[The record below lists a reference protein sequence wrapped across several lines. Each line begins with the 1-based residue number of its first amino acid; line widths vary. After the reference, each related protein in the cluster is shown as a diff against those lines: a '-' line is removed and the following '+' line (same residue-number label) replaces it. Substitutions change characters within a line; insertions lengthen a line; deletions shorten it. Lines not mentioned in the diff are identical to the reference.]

1 MTSFYL
7 AKFLDTKTH
16 VVNDIHIL
24 GFTVVLIDGNFDRI
38 IKLILIEIEKIMQN
52 IMRLFASR
60 GADESKVRVTA
71 LQRHYVNKIYVY
83 ADTHNT
89 DFITFGIRVRTRL
102 DRLLIGSVADKI
114 IGRDKVPVVVVRG
127 E

>member
-1 MTSFYL
+1 MRSFYL

-16 VVNDIHIL
+16 IVNVIDIL
-24 GFTVVLIDGNFDRI
+24 GFTAVPMNENLDRI
-38 IKLILIEIEKIMQN
+38 IKIMLIEIEKITQN

-71 LQRHYVNKIYVY
+71 LQGHYIDKIYAY
-83 ADTHNT
+83 ADTHNI
-89 DFITFGIRVRTRL
+89 DFIIFGIRVRTQL
-102 DRLLIGSVADKI
+102 NRLLIGSVADKI
-114 IGRDKVPVVVVRG
+114 IRRDKVPVAVVRG